1 MIMVEFCELRDKQ
14 SQQRRRRVDGAVR
27 SVAERSAVEEN
38 RALAPQTAPAVQGRP
53 SVDREPSG
61 PGRDF
66 VDSPQRRSLAGL
78 AGEVSASFHVL
89 AAVARWGRAGHLA
102 ERLAHVSERIE
113 RTPTVEVERIV
124 FGWQFCS
131 SEKRGFA
138 VGKTKRGKG
147 TKWMVVV
154 DGAGVPLG
162 DHLHSASPA
171 EVRLAETTLAAIRV
185 GRTHRAGRPRQKP
198 VRVIA
203 DKAYDSDP
211 LRKRLRQRGIELIC
225 PHKRNRV
232 RPATQDG
239 RALRRYR
246 RRWIVERTIGWLGN
260 YRRLVVR
267 YDRSLQIY
275 RAFFHIAC
283 FMIVLRRV
291 VQ

>member
-1 MIMVEFCELRDKQ
+1 VDFA
-14 SQQRRRRVDGAVR
+14 QRR
-27 SVAERSAVEEN
+27 SVAG
-38 RALAPQTAPAVQGRP
+38 PAGKV
-53 SVDREPSG
+53 
-61 PGRDF
+61 
-66 VDSPQRRSLAGL
+66 SP
-78 AGEVSASFHVL
+78 SFHVL
-89 AAVARWGRAGHLA
+89 AAAAGLGRAGRLAEHLA
-102 ERLAHVSERIE
+102 RVSERVE
-113 RTPTVEVERIV
+113 RTPAVELERIV
-124 FGWQFCS
+124 SGREFCS
-131 SEKRGFA
+131 RQKRGCG

-185 GRTHRAGRPRQKP
+185 GRRHRAGRPRQKP

-225 PHKRNRV
+225 PHKKNRV

-267 YDRSLQIY
+267 YDRSFQIY